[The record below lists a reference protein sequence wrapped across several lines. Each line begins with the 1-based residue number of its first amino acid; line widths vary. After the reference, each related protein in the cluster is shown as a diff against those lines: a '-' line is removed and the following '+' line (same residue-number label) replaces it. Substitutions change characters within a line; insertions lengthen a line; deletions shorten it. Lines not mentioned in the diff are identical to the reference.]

1 MANIGILEQAINTI
15 KGKNLTIVLPEGSDA
30 RVLEAAIKHQEE
42 GLIRPLV
49 LGDQGEIKKQ
59 QTN

>member
-30 RVLEAAIKHQEE
+30 
-42 GLIRPLV
+42 
-49 LGDQGEIKKQ
+49 
-59 QTN
+59 